1 MTGSATARTTT
12 ETFSSVEFV
21 LMLLSMYACVTKEVR
36 TTVMFLLEIVF
47 GYEPLR
53 RRYGREPR
61 LHEVQTLFE
70 PLLELARIHGAEYKR
85 EDIQTKEDAMGMVT
99 GILRPILIRLSAAE
113 FAEIHSKA
121 DEAVD
126 IMLCASA
133 REIEEMIAEWTC
145 EARANAKLQNWLEW
159 SRTYLYPD
167 QMDMKPVDVPK
178 AGEIAAQYVFGE
190 SAAAWTG
197 CGLRR
202 TERVEKLRRG
212 AVEEDMPMDKSGRH
226 GKGPLPTRPC
236 PVEVMVTSP
245 TALDVGQ
252 TERAGPVTIRMSLG
266 RFVRS
271 HRGVGRRCGSGDE
284 SEERMEREGLEKYKY
299 GGVALDS
306 AEERTTTVDSSDSE
320 WTADSWET
328 SSGLEE
334 TWKIQTSQTWPCLD
348 TTTIKGSSLELINEC
363 SLVGSQSAPG
373 LTNAAREYSRSE
385 LATRGTYGALDGLSG
400 QCDLS
405 RAFSI
410 RSGPWTAS
418 MESDTSDWSLQL
430 DWLEHEDDSCVM
442 SRGGSVGKLSDI
454 SYESF
459 RFPRVK
465 GGNGLGWEQESRLN
479 SDSCSDS
486 DRTATTAAAAAATL
500 GTSVESL
507 FDGWASDWQSDQL
520 WMWKCAIDE
529 DHAARAQEE
538 AAAEQYA
545 WWASDWERRELDEWR
560 KGMEREVE
568 VRVDRKRRRVEMT
581 GPVEKCAGRLVKK
594 IRYALGF

>member
-85 EDIQTKEDAMGMVT
+85 EDIQTKEDEQDAMGMVT
-99 GILRPILIRLSAAE
+99 GILRPILIRLSVGTRDALGDDRGVDVRGSSEREAAE
-113 FAEIHSKA
+113 LAGVVA
-121 DEAVD
+121 DVPVPRSD
-126 IMLCASA
+126 GH
-133 REIEEMIAEWTC
+133 
-145 EARANAKLQNWLEW
+145 EARG
-159 SRTYLYPD
+159 RTEGGRD
-167 QMDMKPVDVPK
+167 CGAIRVWRVGGSVDGLRTSTDR
-178 AGEIAAQYVFGE
+178 ASGE
-190 SAAAWTG
+190 AAAGRGRGGHADGQVGETWKGATADKTVS
-197 CGLRR
+197 CGSDGD
-202 TERVEKLRRG
+202 VADG
-212 AVEEDMPMDKSGRH
+212 SGRWTN
-226 GKGPLPTRPC
+226 GTGR
-236 PVEVMVTSP
+236 TS
-245 TALDVGQ
+245 DDKDESG
-252 TERAGPVTIRMSLG
+252 TIRAIAS
-266 RFVRS
+266 R
-271 HRGVGRRCGSGDE
+271 VGRRCGSGDE

-507 FDGWASDWQSDQL
+507 FDGWASDWQSDWQSGWQSDWQSDQL

>member
-85 EDIQTKEDAMGMVT
+85 EDIQTKEDEQDAMGMVT
-99 GILRPILIRLSAAE
+99 GILRPILIRLSVGTRDALGDDRGVDVRGSSEREAAE
-113 FAEIHSKA
+113 LAGVVA
-121 DEAVD
+121 DVPVPRSD
-126 IMLCASA
+126 GH
-133 REIEEMIAEWTC
+133 
-145 EARANAKLQNWLEW
+145 EARG
-159 SRTYLYPD
+159 RTEGGRD
-167 QMDMKPVDVPK
+167 CGAIRVWRVGGSVDGLRTSTDR
-178 AGEIAAQYVFGE
+178 ASGE
-190 SAAAWTG
+190 AAAGRGRGGHADGQVGETWKGATADKTVS
-197 CGLRR
+197 CGSDGD
-202 TERVEKLRRG
+202 VADG
-212 AVEEDMPMDKSGRH
+212 SGRWTN
-226 GKGPLPTRPC
+226 GTGR
-236 PVEVMVTSP
+236 TS
-245 TALDVGQ
+245 DDKDESG
-252 TERAGPVTIRMSLG
+252 TIRAIAS
-266 RFVRS
+266 R
-271 HRGVGRRCGSGDE
+271 VGRRCGSGDE

-442 SRGGSVGKLSDI
+442 SRGGW
-454 SYESF
+454 EWT
-459 RFPRVK
+459 
-465 GGNGLGWEQESRLN
+465 GLGAGVALELRLVLRLG
-479 SDSCSDS
+479 SDSNDGSGSGSD
-486 DRTATTAAAAAATL
+486 L

-507 FDGWASDWQSDQL
+507 FDGWASDWQSDWQSDQL